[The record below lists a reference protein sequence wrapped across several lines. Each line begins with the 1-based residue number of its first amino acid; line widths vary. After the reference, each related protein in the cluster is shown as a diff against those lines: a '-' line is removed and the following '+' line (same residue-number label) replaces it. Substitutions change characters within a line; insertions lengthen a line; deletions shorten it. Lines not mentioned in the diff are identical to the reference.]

1 MFPEALSQRLGKPVQ
16 EITIGEERLALILL
30 GDSRGAVLC
39 TSDVSKLTLPVPET
53 YHAEAVIELYFLLP
67 EYWQFDLEN
76 PLFNWAANRLIAIK
90 NYLAKGHWAISGHT
104 FGLGELPEGR
114 FKEQGFSALL
124 LMNPIALPELSST
137 IEVAGREVQCKALCP
152 IFKMEKDV
160 KEARGNIKFLHRLMD
175 KGITERLDEFRA
187 SVVKPRFLF
196 WR

>member
-1 MFPEALSQRLGKPVQ
+1 MFLDALSQRLGKPVQ
-16 EITIGEERLALILL
+16 EITIGEDRLALILL
-30 GDSRGAVLC
+30 GDSKGAVLC
-39 TSDVSKLTLPVPET
+39 TLDLSKSRLPVPEP

-67 EYWQFDLEN
+67 EYWQFNLEN
-76 PLFNWAANRLIAIK
+76 PLFYWAANRLIDIN
-90 NYLAKGHWAISGHT
+90 NYLSKGHWAISGHT
-104 FGLGELPEGR
+104 FELGELPEGR

-124 LMNPIALPELSST
+124 LMDPIALSELSSK
-137 IEVAGREVQCKALCP
+137 IDVVGMEVQCKALCP

-160 KEARGNIKFLHRLMD
+160 KEARGNIKFLHRLRD